1 MRERRGLLERLGNR
15 AEARVGHPKNND
27 EKNKRNINKSMKRIL
42 IATAMMALAGV
53 ASTAQPK
60 VKTDTTVTVEY
71 SSDKYIVE
79 TAPFKANWFV
89 GIDGGAQIYFGEHDK
104 QCKFGDR
111 LAPALN
117 IYVGKWFTPTV
128 GARIGYSGI
137 GQKGATQDHTHGLD
151 AEVPGKG
158 GHGYWLYKQEFSFW
172 NIHADAMFNLANAFC
187 GYKPEGHVWNPT
199 PFIGLGWAHVYS
211 EEPKTNEITANAGLI
226 NAFRLCDALDLNVNV
241 HAMMVNEA
249 FDGETGHRWG
259 EGNLSATVGL
269 TYRFKPRGWQR
280 SKIVKVV
287 ETSDVS
293 SYQIAL
299 AELKAERERLEAEL
313 AALKTK
319 PEVIETTNTI
329 ASPYYVRFE
338 LGKSELSKE
347 ARVNLGL
354 LAEILKTTGA
364 KFTVSGY
371 ADAATGNKKLNE
383 RLSQDRAQAV
393 YDCLTK
399 EFGVPASQLVI
410 DYKGGVDNM
419 FYDDPSLSR
428 AVITRAAK

>member
-1 MRERRGLLERLGNR
+1 
-15 AEARVGHPKNND
+15 
-27 EKNKRNINKSMKRIL
+27 MKKQL
-42 IATAMMALAGV
+42 IATALIAMAGI
-53 ASTAQPK
+53 TAMAQQPT

-71 SSDKYIVE
+71 SSDRYRVE

-89 GIDGGAQIYFGEHDK
+89 GVDGGAQVYFGEHDK

-117 IYVGKWFTPTV
+117 IYVGKWFTPAV
-128 GARIGYSGI
+128 GARLVYSGI
-137 GQKGATQDHTHGLD
+137 SQKGATQNHNIHGTGE
-151 AEVPGKG
+151 AVPGKG
-158 GHGYWLYKQEFSFW
+158 GWGYWLEQQKFSFM
-172 NIHADAMFNLANAFC
+172 NIHADVMFNLANAFC
-187 GYKPEGHVWNPT
+187 GYQPEGHLWNPT

-211 EEPKTNEITANAGLI
+211 EKPKTNEISANVGLI
-226 NAFRLCDALDLNVNV
+226 NAFRLCDALDLNVNL

-249 FDGETGHRWG
+249 FDGETGHRGG
-259 EGNLSATVGL
+259 EGNLSATLGL
-269 TYRFKPRGWQR
+269 TYKFKPRGWER
-280 SKIVKVV
+280 SKLVKVI

-293 SYQIAL
+293 QYQIAL
-299 AELKAERERLEAEL
+299 AELKAERERLEKEL
-313 AALKTK
+313 SELKSK
-319 PEVIETTNTI
+319 PEIIETTNTI

-371 ADAATGNKKLNE
+371 ADAATGNKKINE
-383 RLSQDRAQAV
+383 KLSQERAQAV

-399 EFGVPASQLVI
+399 EFSVPASQL
-410 DYKGGVDNM
+410 DLDSKGGVDNM
-419 FYDDPSLSR
+419 FYDDPALSR
-428 AVITRAAK
+428 AVITKAK

>member
-1 MRERRGLLERLGNR
+1 
-15 AEARVGHPKNND
+15 
-27 EKNKRNINKSMKRIL
+27 MKKQL
-42 IATAMMALAGV
+42 IATALIAMAGI
-53 ASTAQPK
+53 TAMAQQPT

-71 SSDKYIVE
+71 SSDRYRVE

-89 GIDGGAQIYFGEHDK
+89 GVDGGAQVYFGEHDK

-117 IYVGKWFTPTV
+117 IYVSKWFTPAV
-128 GARIGYSGI
+128 GARLVYSGI
-137 GQKGATQDHTHGLD
+137 SQKGATQNHNIHGTGE
-151 AEVPGKG
+151 AVPGKG
-158 GHGYWLYKQEFSFW
+158 GWGYWLEQQKFRFM
-172 NIHADAMFNLANAFC
+172 NIHADVMCNRANAFC
-187 GYKPEGHVWNPT
+187 GYKPEGHLWNPT

-211 EEPKTNEITANAGLI
+211 EKPKTNEISANVGLI
-226 NAFRLCDALDLNVNV
+226 NAFRLCDALDLNVNL

-249 FDGETGHRWG
+249 FDGETGHRGG
-259 EGNLSATVGL
+259 EGNLSATLGL
-269 TYRFKPRGWQR
+269 TYKFKPRGWER
-280 SKIVKVV
+280 SKLVKVI

-293 SYQIAL
+293 QYQIAL
-299 AELKAERERLEAEL
+299 AELKAERERLEKEL
-313 AALKTK
+313 SELKSK
-319 PEVIETTNTI
+319 PEIIETTNTI

-371 ADAATGNKKLNE
+371 ADAATGNKKINE
-383 RLSQDRAQAV
+383 KLSQERAQAV

-399 EFGVPASQLVI
+399 EFSVPASQL
-410 DYKGGVDNM
+410 DLDSKGGVDNM
-419 FYDDPSLSR
+419 FYDDPALSR
-428 AVITRAAK
+428 AVITKAK

>member
-1 MRERRGLLERLGNR
+1 
-15 AEARVGHPKNND
+15 
-27 EKNKRNINKSMKRIL
+27 MKKQL
-42 IATAMMALAGV
+42 IATALIAMAGI
-53 ASTAQPK
+53 TAMAQQPT

-71 SSDKYIVE
+71 SSDRYRVE

-89 GIDGGAQIYFGEHDK
+89 GVDGGAQVYFGEHDK

-117 IYVGKWFTPTV
+117 IYVGKWFTPAV
-128 GARIGYSGI
+128 GARLVYSGI
-137 GQKGATQDHTHGLD
+137 SQKGATQNHNIHGTGE
-151 AEVPGKG
+151 AVPGKG
-158 GHGYWLYKQEFSFW
+158 GWGYWLEQQKFSFM
-172 NIHADAMFNLANAFC
+172 NIHADVMFNLANAFC
-187 GYKPEGHVWNPT
+187 GYKPEGHLWNPT

-211 EEPKTNEITANAGLI
+211 EKPKTNEISANVGLI
-226 NAFRLCDALDLNVNV
+226 NAFRLCDALDLNVNL

-249 FDGETGHRWG
+249 FDGETGHRGG
-259 EGNLSATVGL
+259 EGNLSATLGL
-269 TYRFKPRGWQR
+269 TYKFKPRGWEK
-280 SKIVKVV
+280 SKLVKVI

-293 SYQIAL
+293 QYQIAL
-299 AELKAERERLEAEL
+299 AELKAERERLEKEL
-313 AALKTK
+313 SELKSK
-319 PEVIETTNTI
+319 PEIIETTNTI

-371 ADAATGNKKLNE
+371 ADAATGNKKINE
-383 RLSQDRAQAV
+383 KLSQERAQAV

-399 EFGVPASQLVI
+399 EFSVPASQL
-410 DYKGGVDNM
+410 DLDSKGGVDNM
-419 FYDDPSLSR
+419 FYDDPALSR
-428 AVITRAAK
+428 AVITKAK

>member
-1 MRERRGLLERLGNR
+1 MR
-15 AEARVGHPKNND
+15 
-27 EKNKRNINKSMKRIL
+27 RIL
-42 IATAMMALAGV
+42 IATAMMALAG
-53 ASTAQPK
+53 ASLPAQPA
-60 VKTDTTVTVEY
+60 VRTDTTVTVEY
-71 SSDKYIVE
+71 SSDKHRVE
-79 TAPFKANWFV
+79 TAPFKANWFI
-89 GIDGGAQIYFGEHDK
+89 GIDGGAQVYFGEHDR
-104 QCKFGDR
+104 QCAFGDR

-117 IYVGKWFTPTV
+117 VFVGKWFTPSV
-128 GARIGYSGI
+128 GARLGYSGV
-137 GQKGATQDHTHGLD
+137 GQRGATQEGVHGTG

-158 GHGYWLYKQEFSFW
+158 GSGYWLERQEFRFW
-172 NIHADAMFNLANAFC
+172 NIHADVLFNLANALC
-187 GYKPEGHVWNPT
+187 GYKPSGHVWNPT
-199 PFIGLGWAHVYS
+199 PFVGLGWARVYS
-211 EEPKTNEITANAGLI
+211 EEPKGNEISANAGLV
-226 NAFRLCDALDLNVNV
+226 NSFRLGGALDLNVSV
-241 HAMMVNEA
+241 SAMMVNEA

-269 TYRFKPRGWQR
+269 AYKLRPRGWER
-280 SKIVKVV
+280 SKTVRVV

-293 SYQIAL
+293 SYRIAL
-299 AELKAERERLEAEL
+299 AELRAERERLESEL
-313 AALKTK
+313 AALKAK

-329 ASPYYVRFE
+329 ASPYFVRFE
-338 LGKSELSKE
+338 LGRSDLSKE

-364 KFTVSGY
+364 RFTVSGY

-383 RLSQDRAQAV
+383 RLSRDRAQAV

-399 EFGVPASQLVI
+399 EFGVPASLLDI

>member
-1 MRERRGLLERLGNR
+1 M
-15 AEARVGHPKNND
+15 
-27 EKNKRNINKSMKRIL
+27 I
-42 IATAMMALAGV
+42 ALAG
-53 ASTAQPK
+53 TAALAQQPT

-71 SSDKYIVE
+71 NSDKYRVE
-79 TAPFKANWFV
+79 TAPFKANWFIGV
-89 GIDGGAQIYFGEHDK
+89 DGGAQIYFGEHDT

-128 GARIGYSGI
+128 GARLGYSGI
-137 GQKGATQDHTHGLD
+137 SQKGATQDGTHGLD

-158 GHGYWLYKQEFSFW
+158 GHNYWLKKQEFNFW
-172 NIHADAMFNLANAFC
+172 NIHADVMFNLANAFC
-187 GYKPEGHVWNPT
+187 GYKPEGHLWNST

-211 EEPKTNEITANAGLI
+211 EEPKTNEISANVGLI

-269 TYRFKPRGWQR
+269 TYKFKPRGWGR
-280 SKIVKVV
+280 SKVVKVV
-287 ETSDVS
+287 ETSDIS
-293 SYQIAL
+293 SYQLAL
-299 AELKAERERLEAEL
+299 AELKAERERLEKEL
-313 AALKTK
+313 AGLKAK
-319 PEVIETTNTI
+319 PEIIETTNTI
-329 ASPYYVRFE
+329 ASPYFVRFE
-338 LGKSELSKE
+338 LGKSALSKE

-371 ADAATGNKKLNE
+371 ADAATGNKKINE
-383 RLSQDRAQAV
+383 KLSRDRAQAV

-399 EFGVPASQLVI
+399 EFGVPATQLEI

-419 FYDDPSLSR
+419 FYDDPALSR
-428 AVITRAAK
+428 AVITRAM

>member
-1 MRERRGLLERLGNR
+1 
-15 AEARVGHPKNND
+15 
-27 EKNKRNINKSMKRIL
+27 MKKQL
-42 IATAMMALAGV
+42 IATALIAMAGI
-53 ASTAQPK
+53 TAMAQQPT

-71 SSDKYIVE
+71 SSDRYRVE

-89 GIDGGAQIYFGEHDK
+89 GVDGGAQVYFGEHDK

-117 IYVGKWFTPTV
+117 IYVSKWFTPAV
-128 GARIGYSGI
+128 GARLVYSGI
-137 GQKGATQDHTHGLD
+137 SQKGATQNHNIHGTGE
-151 AEVPGKG
+151 AVPGKG
-158 GHGYWLYKQEFSFW
+158 GWGYWLEQQKFSFM
-172 NIHADAMFNLANAFC
+172 NIHADVMFNLANAFC
-187 GYKPEGHVWNPT
+187 GYQPEGHLWNPT

-211 EEPKTNEITANAGLI
+211 EKPKTNEISANVGLI
-226 NAFRLCDALDLNVNV
+226 NAFRLCDALDLNVNL

-249 FDGETGHRWG
+249 FDGETGHRGG
-259 EGNLSATVGL
+259 EGNLSATLGL
-269 TYRFKPRGWQR
+269 TYKFKPRGWER
-280 SKIVKVV
+280 SKLVKVI

-293 SYQIAL
+293 QYQIAL
-299 AELKAERERLEAEL
+299 AELKAERERLEKEL
-313 AALKTK
+313 SELKSK
-319 PEVIETTNTI
+319 PEIIETTNTI

-371 ADAATGNKKLNE
+371 ADAATGNKKINE
-383 RLSQDRAQAV
+383 KLSQERAQAV

-399 EFGVPASQLVI
+399 EFSVPASQL
-410 DYKGGVDNM
+410 DLDSKGGVDNM
-419 FYDDPSLSR
+419 FYDDPALSR
-428 AVITRAAK
+428 AVITKAK

>member
-1 MRERRGLLERLGNR
+1 M
-15 AEARVGHPKNND
+15 
-27 EKNKRNINKSMKRIL
+27 I
-42 IATAMMALAGV
+42 ALAG
-53 ASTAQPK
+53 TAALAQQQPT

-71 SSDKYIVE
+71 NSDKYRVE
-79 TAPFKANWFV
+79 TAPFKANWFIGV
-89 GIDGGAQIYFGEHDK
+89 DGGAQIYFGEHDT

-137 GQKGATQDHTHGLD
+137 GQKGATQDGTHGLNE
-151 AEVPGKG
+151 EVPGKG
-158 GHGYWLYKQEFSFW
+158 GHGYWLKKQEFNFW
-172 NIHADAMFNLANAFC
+172 NIHADVMFNLANAVC
-187 GYKPEGHVWNPT
+187 GYKPEGHFWNPT
-199 PFIGLGWAHVYS
+199 PLIGLGWAHVYS
-211 EEPKTNEITANAGLI
+211 EEPKTNEISANVGLI
-226 NAFRLCDALDLNVNV
+226 NAFRLCDALDLNVNL

-259 EGNLSATVGL
+259 EGNLSATFGL
-269 TYRFKPRGWQR
+269 TYKFKPRGWSR
-280 SKIVKVV
+280 SKVIKVV
-287 ETSDVS
+287 ETSDIS

-299 AELKAERERLEAEL
+299 AELKAERERLEKEL
-313 AALKTK
+313 SELKSK
-319 PEVIETTNTI
+319 PEIVETTNTI

-371 ADAATGNKKLNE
+371 ADAATGNKKINE
-383 RLSQDRAQAV
+383 KLSQERAQAV

-399 EFGVPASQLVI
+399 EFGVPASQHVL
-410 DYKGGVDNM
+410 
-419 FYDDPSLSR
+419 R
-428 AVITRAAK
+428 

>member
-1 MRERRGLLERLGNR
+1 M
-15 AEARVGHPKNND
+15 
-27 EKNKRNINKSMKRIL
+27 NKIL
-42 IATAMMALAGV
+42 ITTTMMALAGM
-53 ASTAQPK
+53 TALAQQPT
-60 VKTDTTVTVEY
+60 VRTDTTVTVEY
-71 SSDKYIVE
+71 DSNKYRVE
-79 TAPFKANWFV
+79 TAPFKANWFLGV
-89 GIDGGAQIYFGEHDK
+89 DGGTQIYFGEHDK

-117 IYVGKWFTPTV
+117 IFVGKWFTPSV
-128 GARIGYSGI
+128 GARIAYSGI
-137 GQKGATQDHTHGLD
+137 GQKGATQNDTHGLD

-158 GHGYWLYKQEFSFW
+158 GSGYWLNKQEFNFW
-172 NIHADAMFNLANAFC
+172 NIHADAMFNLANAVC

-199 PFIGLGWAHVYS
+199 PFVGVGLAHVYS
-211 EEPKTNEITANAGLI
+211 EEPKNTEISANVGLI

-249 FDGETGHRWG
+249 FDGEYGNRWG
-259 EGNLSATVGL
+259 EGNLSATIGL
-269 TYRFKPRGWQR
+269 TYKFKPRGWSR
-280 SKIVKVV
+280 SKVVKVV
-287 ETSDVS
+287 ETSDIS
-293 SYQIAL
+293 SYQLAISELKSERERLEKEL
-299 AELKAERERLEAEL
+299 AELKA
-313 AALKTK
+313 K
-319 PEVIETTNTI
+319 PEVVETTNTI

-371 ADAATGNKKLNE
+371 ADAATGNKKINE
-383 RLSQDRAQAV
+383 KLSQKRAEAV

-399 EFGVPASQLVI
+399 EFGVPASQLEI

-428 AVITRAAK
+428 AVITRAK

>member
-1 MRERRGLLERLGNR
+1 M
-15 AEARVGHPKNND
+15 
-27 EKNKRNINKSMKRIL
+27 NKIL
-42 IATAMMALAGV
+42 ITTTMMALAGM
-53 ASTAQPK
+53 TALAQQPT
-60 VKTDTTVTVEY
+60 VRTDTTVTVEY
-71 SSDKYIVE
+71 DSNKYRVE
-79 TAPFKANWFV
+79 TAPFKANWFLGV
-89 GIDGGAQIYFGEHDK
+89 DGGTQIYFGEHDK

-117 IYVGKWFTPTV
+117 IFVGKWFTPSV
-128 GARIGYSGI
+128 GARIAYSGI
-137 GQKGATQDHTHGLD
+137 GQKGATQNDTHGLD

-158 GHGYWLYKQEFSFW
+158 GSGYWLKKQEFNFW
-172 NIHADAMFNLANAFC
+172 NIHADAMFNLANAVC
-187 GYKPEGHVWNPT
+187 GYKPEGHIWNPT
-199 PFIGLGWAHVYS
+199 PFVGVGLAHVYS
-211 EEPKTNEITANAGLI
+211 EEPKNTEISANVGLI

-249 FDGETGHRWG
+249 FDGEYGNRWG
-259 EGNLSATVGL
+259 EGNLSATIGL
-269 TYRFKPRGWQR
+269 TYKFKPRGWSR
-280 SKIVKVV
+280 SKVVKVV
-287 ETSDVS
+287 ETSDIS
-293 SYQIAL
+293 SYQLAISELKFERERLEKEL
-299 AELKAERERLEAEL
+299 AELKA
-313 AALKTK
+313 K
-319 PEVIETTNTI
+319 PEVVETTNTI

-371 ADAATGNKKLNE
+371 ADAATGNKKINE
-383 RLSQDRAQAV
+383 KLSQKRAEAV

-399 EFGVPASQLVI
+399 EFGVPASQLEI

-428 AVITRAAK
+428 AVITRAK

>member
-1 MRERRGLLERLGNR
+1 
-15 AEARVGHPKNND
+15 
-27 EKNKRNINKSMKRIL
+27 MKKIL

-60 VKTDTTVTVEY
+60 VKTDTTVTVEFN
-71 SSDKYIVE
+71 SDRYRVE
-79 TAPFKANWFV
+79 TAPFKANWFI

-137 GQKGATQDHTHGLD
+137 GQKGATQEGIHGLD
-151 AEVPGKG
+151 EDVPGKG
-158 GHGYWLYKQEFSFW
+158 GHGYWLKKQEFSFW
-172 NIHADAMFNLANAFC
+172 NIHADAMFNLANAVC
-187 GYKPEGHVWNPT
+187 GYKPEGHCWTLTFFAGP
-199 PFIGLGWAHVYS
+199 GWAHVYS
-211 EEPKTNEITANAGLI
+211 EKPITNEITLNGGFI

-241 HAMMVNEA
+241 MGMLVNEG
-249 FDGETGHRWG
+249 FDGETGGCLG

-269 TYRFKPRGWQR
+269 TYKFKPRGWQR

-287 ETSDVS
+287 ETSDIS

-313 AALKTK
+313 AALKAK

-347 ARVNLGL
+347 ARVNLSL

-371 ADAATGNKKLNE
+371 ADAATGNKKINE
-383 RLSQDRAQAV
+383 KLSQDRAQAV

-399 EFGVPASQLVI
+399 EFSVPASQLEI

-428 AVITRAAK
+428 AVITRAK